1 MPKELRAK
9 REMVPTRIGAI
20 WVSLRLWLFVSSCIS
35 IGAAV
40 GSITLLLPFST
51 SVVLALA
58 VLGVAVVVSL
68 STGSVLAAFIFSL
81 PERADATTA
90 LAVSILAEVEGA
102 KLDDSVIVEADKAA
116 VVAVLPSERHTL
128 LQSLQGKFLDPL

>member
-9 REMVPTRIGAI
+9 REIVPTRTGAT

-40 GSITLLLPFST
+40 GSVTLLLPFST

-58 VLGVAVVVSL
+58 VLGVAVVVSV
-68 STGSVLAAFIFSL
+68 STGSVLADFVFSL
-81 PERADATTA
+81 PEGADATTA
-90 LAVSILAEVEGA
+90 LAVSVLVEVEGA
-102 KLDDSVIVEADKAA
+102 KLDVSVIVEADEAA
-116 VVAVLPSERHTL
+116 VVAVLLSKRHTL
-128 LQSLQGKFLDPL
+128 LQSLQGKFLDPV